1 MKISTL
7 FIALIAV
14 SSALSNSCSSTDKAL
29 RQQQKAL
36 QTRVDSAQ
44 AVAAH
49 RALADRNF
57 LLPVDNLTFL
67 HGGTFTVNST
77 ICFLSMQ
84 GDKGVIQI
92 ASPVANPGP
101 NGIGGFTL
109 EGTVSNLRH
118 NVSKK
123 GDTVMSY
130 RISGKGLTADVSI
143 SLPHGTTRA
152 SATVEPGYGP
162 GAMRIDGRISPYEPN
177 NVVSGT
183 PF

>member
-7 FIALIAV
+7 FIAFIAV
-14 SSALSNSCSSTDKAL
+14 FSALSISCSSTDKVL

-36 QTRVDSAQ
+36 QTRVDSAR

-49 RALADRNF
+49 RALADRDF
-57 LLPVDNLTFL
+57 LLPVDNLTFM
-67 HGGTFTVNST
+67 HGGSFTVNST

-84 GDKGVIQI
+84 GDNGVIQI
-92 ASPVANPGP
+92 ASPIANPGP

-118 NVSKK
+118 SVNKK

-130 RISGKGLTADVSI
+130 RVSGKGLSAEVSI
-143 SLPHGTTRA
+143 NLPGGTTRA

-162 GAMRIDGRISPYEPN
+162 GSMRVDGHISPYSN
-177 NVVSGT
+177 NTVVSGT